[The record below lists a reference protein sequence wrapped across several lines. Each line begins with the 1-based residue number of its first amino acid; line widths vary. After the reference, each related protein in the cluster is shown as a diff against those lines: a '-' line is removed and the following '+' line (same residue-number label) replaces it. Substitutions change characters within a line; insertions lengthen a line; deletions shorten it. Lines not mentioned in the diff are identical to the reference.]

1 VYNTPRKEDGLK
13 KKKFKGFFFF
23 FFTFFPYAQ
32 RILRRQLNSWSLFS
46 RLSGLVYIHT
56 HKYIQGKA
64 LSSSFYFRKKDQPRR
79 GGCRVASRTQKK
91 NKNLPRNKTP
101 PASI

>member
-64 LSSSFYFRKKDQPRR
+64 LSSSFYFRKKRTSR
-79 GGCRVASRTQKK
+79 GGEGVVSLLGLKK
-91 NKNLPRNKTP
+91 IKKFTKK
-101 PASI
+101 

>member
-56 HKYIQGKA
+56 NIYKGKHSP
-64 LSSSFYFRKKDQPRR
+64 LFILVKRTSR
-79 GGCRVASRTQKK
+79 GGEGVVSLLGLKK
-91 NKNLPRNKTP
+91 IKKFTKK
-101 PASI
+101 